1 MPRDYYEI
9 LGVPRDADAETI
21 RKAFRKLARQ
31 YHPDANPGDPDA
43 EAKFK
48 EINEAYE
55 VLSDPEKRARYDR
68 FGHAGAQGPEPAA
81 GGPFGGGPFGGPF
94 QPFEGTDPFGFGD
107 LFETFFGG
115 FGGARRAGP
124 ERGADLQTEVEIGL
138 EEVLHGG
145 RRTVVVARTER
156 CERCGGSGAEPGT
169 APERCP
175 VCGGRGQVRTAR
187 STAFGSF
194 VTVQTCPRC
203 QGSGRVIERPCRAC
217 QGRGAVRRRREIE
230 VRIPKG
236 VEDGM
241 RLRLAGQGEAGAR
254 GGPSGDLYVVVRVR
268 PHPRF
273 RREGTT
279 LFADL
284 RLGYPQ
290 LALGTEVEVETPDG
304 LEKLRIP
311 PGTQPG
317 HEFRLRG
324 RGVPDVRGHG
334 RGDLVVRVQV
344 EVPTDLSREEIQL
357 LQRLAELRGQPAGQ
371 GAKGFFERVRDAL
384 GNG

>member
-21 RKAFRKLARQ
+21 KKAFRKLARQ
-31 YHPDANPGDPDA
+31 YHPDANPGDPEA

-68 FGHAGAQGPEPAA
+68 FGHAGAQGPTGAEGAPF
-81 GGPFGGGPFGGPF
+81 GSGPFTGFD
-94 QPFEGTDPFGFGD
+94 GTDPFGLGD
-107 LFETFFGG
+107 LFESFFGG

-124 ERGADLQTEVEIGL
+124 ERGADLQTEVEIDL
-138 EEVLHGG
+138 EEVLRGAT
-145 RRTVVVARTER
+145 RTVVVGRTER
-156 CERCGGSGAEPGT
+156 CDRCGGSGAEPGS

-175 VCGGRGQVRTAR
+175 ACGGRGQVRMAR
-187 STAFGSF
+187 NTAFGSF

-203 QGSGRVIERPCRAC
+203 HGSGRVIERPCRTC
-217 QGRGAVRRRREIE
+217 QGRGLARKRREIE

-254 GGPSGDLYVVVRVR
+254 GGPNGDLYVVVRVR

-279 LFADL
+279 LISEV
-284 RLGYPQ
+284 RLGYAQ
-290 LALGTEVEVETPDG
+290 LALGTEVSVDTPDG
-304 LEKLRIP
+304 PERLRVP
-311 PGTQPG
+311 AGTQPG

-324 RGVPDVRGHG
+324 RGVPDVRGYG

-344 EVPTDLSREEIQL
+344 EVPTDLSPEETKL
-357 LQRLAELRGQPAGQ
+357 LQRLAELRGQPVGH
-371 GAKGFFERVRDAL
+371 GAKGFFERVRDAF
-384 GNG
+384 GN